1 MKKTF
6 YDIPLRYFIV
16 VLIILLVIIG
26 LVQMS
31 KDDVTENNQVD
42 TIEVS
47 DEMASTDI
55 DVDLEDEEFVVESS
69 VLPEEYVLVVNTGAG
84 VLTYDVTANKIIYN
98 SDGSYIVETS
108 LGNELIFKEGMCIIH
123 RYNDLVEIFTDYSF
137 VLKHNIYTVL
147 DRNTVSNE
155 E

>member
-31 KDDVTENNQVD
+31 KADVTENNQVD

-47 DEMASTDI
+47 DGIESNDI

-69 VLPEEYVLVVNTGAG
+69 VLPEEYVLVVNNGTSA
-84 VLTYDVTANKIIYN
+84 LTYDVTANKIIYN
-98 SDGSYIVETS
+98 SDGSYVVETS
-108 LGNELIFKEGMCIIH
+108 LGNELIFKDGMCIIH

-147 DRNTVSNE
+147 NRNTVSNE